1 MALRPVES
9 LCISVSAWGD
19 GSQLMETQPSRFR
32 RTTNLNGRNPVSH
45 TLLVTFAIHDAGI
58 ATAPKKGIAGVF
70 VGCLAE
76 VGYLFAR
83 GDVVSP
89 DQGMEEGHRRE
100 CRGMEMGGDSPVVAL
115 LESLASVNSALREA
129 FACLQETAE
138 KVWRGLNGT
147 KLARAHAT
155 RRQAPVL
162 IPRDQDLP
170 PPGCNSLDL
179 RLIGQ

>member
-1 MALRPVES
+1 
-9 LCISVSAWGD
+9 
-19 GSQLMETQPSRFR
+19 METQPSRFR
-32 RTTNLNGRNPVSH
+32 GTTNLNGRNPVSH

-100 CRGMEMGGDSPVVAL
+100 CRGMERGGDSPVVAL

-129 FACLQETAE
+129 FACLKEAAE
-138 KVWRGLNGT
+138 KVWRVKWDETGT
-147 KLARAHAT
+147 CTRDAT
-155 RRQAPVL
+155 PSPRLDPTRPGSGHAPVGSEVKWMGMV
-162 IPRDQDLP
+162 RWV
-170 PPGCNSLDL
+170 
-179 RLIGQ
+179 